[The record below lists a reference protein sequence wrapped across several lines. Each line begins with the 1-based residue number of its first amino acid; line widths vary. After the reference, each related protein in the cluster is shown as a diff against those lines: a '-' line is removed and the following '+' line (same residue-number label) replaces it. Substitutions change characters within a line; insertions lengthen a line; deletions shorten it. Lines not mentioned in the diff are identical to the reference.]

1 MVQLEYPRFD
11 PKKGWPKFWIEVA
24 EWEKQRKQPKKEAIL
39 TFINDW
45 LNLKKNNKFQS
56 FCAFKNIYIYSFPND
71 EKSKKFLIENFEK
84 YNELFK
90 LDLEY
95 DEKLFTRYNVLYMLK
110 LMLKTM
116 DCDLKKI
123 VKIYT
128 NKNNKNN
135 KDEKCDEN
143 KNKVKIYSIIDNN
156 RL

>member
-45 LNLKKNNKFQS
+45 LNLKKKDKIQS
-56 FCAFKNIYIYSFPND
+56 FCAFKNIYLDRLPND
-71 EKSKKFLIENFEK
+71 QKSKKFLIEHFEK

-116 DCDLKKI
+116 YCDLKKI
-123 VKIYT
+123 VKIYNSESEHSENG
-128 NKNNKNN
+128 NK
-135 KDEKCDEN
+135 KDK
-143 KNKVKIYSIIDNN
+143 KVKIYSIVDNN
-156 RL
+156 KL